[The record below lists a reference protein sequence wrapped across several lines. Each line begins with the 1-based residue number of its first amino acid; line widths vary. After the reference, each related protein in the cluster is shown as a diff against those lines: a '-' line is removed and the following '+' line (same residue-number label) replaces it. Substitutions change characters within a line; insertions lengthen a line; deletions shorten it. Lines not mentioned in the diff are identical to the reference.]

1 MRHRKAGKQLSRN
14 SGHRRALLRN
24 MVTSLIKHGEIETTD
39 TKAKVLRPIA
49 ERIIS
54 LAKEGDLPARRRAL
68 SYLQEKDA
76 AHRLFDELKGV
87 VQGRAGG
94 YISIV
99 KKGNR
104 KGDGAPVSIMR
115 IIDAE
120 KAGEKAKPKKS
131 AAKAVDEKGKTAAG
145 S

>member
-1 MRHRKAGKQLSRN
+1 
-14 SGHRRALLRN
+14 
-24 MVTSLIKHGEIETTD
+24 MVTSLVKHGEIETTD

-54 LAKEGDLPARRRAL
+54 LAKEGDLHARRRAL

-76 AHRLFDELKGV
+76 AYRLFDELKTV
-87 VQGRAGG
+87 VAGRAGG

-104 KGDGAPVSIMR
+104 KGDGAPISIMR

-120 KAGEKAKPKKS
+120 KVSAKDKPNKS
-131 AAKAVDEKGKTAAG
+131 PARSGDEKKKAAAG

>member
-1 MRHRKAGKQLSRN
+1 M
-14 SGHRRALLRN
+14 RN

-54 LAKEGDLPARRRAL
+54 LAKEGDLHSRRRAL
-68 SYLQEKDA
+68 SYLQEKDVV
-76 AHRLFDELKGV
+76 HKLFDELKSAV
-87 VQGRAGG
+87 EGRSGG
-94 YISIV
+94 YISII

-120 KAGEKAKPKKS
+120 KASGKAKPKKTEV
-131 AAKAVDEKGKTAAG
+131 KAVDNKKAAAG